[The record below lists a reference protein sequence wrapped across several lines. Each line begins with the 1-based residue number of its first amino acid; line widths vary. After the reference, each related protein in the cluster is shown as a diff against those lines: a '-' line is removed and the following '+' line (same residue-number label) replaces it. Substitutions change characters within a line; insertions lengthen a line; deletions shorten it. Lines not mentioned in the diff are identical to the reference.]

1 MTFFIRKLQKRL
13 AEAVFFR
20 ELPRGGKVPLAH
32 AAVLTQRSMRFF
44 GEWAKSMNS
53 ITSTV

>member
-1 MTFFIRKLQKRL
+1 MTFFLCKLQKRL

-20 ELPRGGKVPLAH
+20 ELPRGGKVPLAR
-32 AAVLTQRSMRFF
+32 AAVLDAAEHEVF